1 MSGSSAANY
10 PALGFNPAPGDA
22 QAASELS
29 DQLAKAVASLEEGHQ
44 LITELANSDSADW
57 QGDAAQEFRSHLSG
71 DLPKA
76 LANAH
81 DSLTKAQQALAGWGP
96 ALSSFQSLAN
106 SLEQQAEQEKA
117 QLDQAQSEYQQA
129 QQNPNL
135 SFFSQIGAQLSPD
148 QIQAAGD
155 ARAQLLQCEGQL
167 QEYQAQLQATIRRA
181 QELEQEH
188 HQQAGQVAEQLHS
201 APDGL
206 APHKPGL
213 FSRAMNWLHSHAK
226 VIGNVLS
233 ALSAVAGVLALIPP
247 LTVVCAPLAA
257 GLSLA
262 AFGMQAWGG
271 DHNLLDL
278 GSDLLGAIP
287 GIGVVSDALKGA
299 KGAVEVGELADDAA
313 KVGGL
318 GTKLLSP
325 VKAAFNSAKSLAQ
338 PAIDA
343 VGEVASKGKAV
354 YQDIAQP
361 AETAIGRVQQGG
373 LVANTVAHAVMRAPV
388 VSQLFDDTAKA
399 TKAISSTIDVVMKA
413 HSIDKHVTAAVQGG

>member
-1 MSGSSAANY
+1 MSLSNAANF

-22 QAASELS
+22 QAAAQLS
-29 DQLAKAVASLEEGHQ
+29 DQLAKAVASLQEGHQ

-57 QGDAAQEFRSHLSG
+57 QGDAANEFRSHLSG

-81 DSLTKAQQALAGWGP
+81 DSLSKAQQALSAWSP
-96 ALSSFQSLAN
+96 ALTSFQQLAN

-117 QLDQAQSEYQQA
+117 QLDQAQANYQQA

-135 SFFSQIGAQLSPD
+135 SFFNQIGVELSPE

-155 ARAQLLQCEGQL
+155 ARSQLLQCEGQL

-188 HQQAGQVAEQLHS
+188 HQQASQVAEQLQS

-213 FSRAMNWLHSHAK
+213 FHRAMSWLHSHAK

-278 GSDLLGAIP
+278 GGDLLGAIP
-287 GIGVVSDALKGA
+287 GIGVVGDALKGA
-299 KGAVEVGELADDAA
+299 KGVTEGVELADDAA

-318 GTKLLSP
+318 GSKLFSP
-325 VKAAFNSAKSLAQ
+325 VKAAFSSAKSLAQ

-343 VGEVASKGKAV
+343 VSGVASKGKAI

-373 LVANTVAHAVMRAPV
+373 LVANTVAHLAMRAPV
-388 VSQLFDDTAKA
+388 VSQMFDDTAKA

-413 HSIDKHVTAAVQGG
+413 HSIDSHVKAAVQGG